1 MAVTNDKKTQ
11 EILFSPK
18 KAIGML
24 FLVLFLLLV
33 ATGFFISSGY
43 AYSHNS
49 VASSGWLGGI
59 GGGFVAFAFLLIFG
73 FFIVNPNESRVLV
86 LFGKYRGTVR
96 SNGFFWTN
104 PFTMKHRVSLRIRNY
119 DGEKLKVNDNSGSPI
134 EISAVVVWKVKNT
147 AEALFDVDDY
157 VHFVKVQSESA
168 LRHLASLYPYDSVDE
183 AIESLRGNTDEV
195 SAELKKK
202 LDERLE
208 SAGVD
213 VIEARLNHL
222 AYAPE
227 IASAM
232 LQRQQADAII
242 AARQKIVDGAVGMVE
257 MALKKLKDDN
267 ILELDDER
275 KAAMVSNLLV
285 VLCSEHSTTPVV
297 NTGSLYT

>member
-1 MAVTNDKKTQ
+1 M
-11 EILFSPK
+11 
-18 KAIGML
+18 
-24 FLVLFLLLV
+24 
-33 ATGFFISSGY
+33 
-43 AYSHNS
+43 
-49 VASSGWLGGI
+49 
-59 GGGFVAFAFLLIFG
+59 
-73 FFIVNPNESRVLV
+73 
-86 LFGKYRGTVR
+86 
-96 SNGFFWTN
+96 
-104 PFTMKHRVSLRIRNY
+104 
-119 DGEKLKVNDNSGSPI
+119 KVNDNSGSPI